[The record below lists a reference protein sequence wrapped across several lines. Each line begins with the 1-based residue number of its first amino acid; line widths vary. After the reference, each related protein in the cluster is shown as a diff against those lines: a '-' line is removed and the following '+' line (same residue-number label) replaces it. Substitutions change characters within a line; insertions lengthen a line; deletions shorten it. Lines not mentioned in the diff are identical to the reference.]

1 VKSESVRDRK
11 DTRARDI
18 EPLSPVLGRRTVM
31 YKDGRSAVQIQYSFL
46 MISFF
51 WKRFAFVFF

>member
-31 YKDGRSAVQIQYSFL
+31 YKDGRSAVHMGTNVPEENIYGYQLS
-46 MISFF
+46 
-51 WKRFAFVFF
+51 